1 MRVGQERL
9 KFPQLAADA
18 PTWCATVPPWG
29 NSPSSPW
36 PPSQPSS
43 WCWSSRWC
51 CGPHV
56 QRRWFAGTGVERWRD
71 TARQLPWRDRWSL
84 YWANSWGRVAPR
96 RLAPLAVERGEILLA
111 MTNRM
116 LTKRSKVRRFWQALG
131 VFWGIL
137 ILFDIWRLATWHSDE
152 WINLVSAVVGLLV
165 VFLAIGPLQ
174 KWQARLIQRSID
186 RNREQLAGDG

>member
-1 MRVGQERL
+1 
-9 KFPQLAADA
+9 
-18 PTWCATVPPWG
+18 
-29 NSPSSPW
+29 
-36 PPSQPSS
+36 
-43 WCWSSRWC
+43 
-51 CGPHV
+51 
-56 QRRWFAGTGVERWRD
+56 
-71 TARQLPWRDRWSL
+71 
-84 YWANSWGRVAPR
+84 
-96 RLAPLAVERGEILLA
+96 